1 MVWRLEVFQFDADT
15 RSGCNLNKDL
25 EFLGRTWGP
34 KHAAVEL
41 ELRFPD
47 NYPDAPFFLRV
58 VRPRM
63 AAYSGHVT
71 AGGAVCLEA
80 LSLSGG
86 PGSWRSDM
94 CAEAVLVMV
103 LHNMLHAEE
112 VYVQTA
118 MGGGQ
123 AGPLRINKDLGR
135 ACIQEYSLRAA
146 QEAYQRTGVA
156 QQPAAATAPTQRGQQ
171 PSLCERLGLEESQ
184 LPDHW
189 QVSEELLKGQLVLVD
204 LPLSGAALPQ
214 DRRHERAVTQL
225 VLNGCSREQAVDI
238 ADMHAGDAEASLA
251 WLLEQQQASASQADP
266 TAVAELLA
274 NGLTVEDAEAALRQC
289 GGDVDTALA
298 WATDCVEA
306 GGPAAVERLT
316 GTPAAGRSPGGLP
329 AGETAAARRRQAQR
343 AEREAQHCRLQAE
356 SGRVLERFAHSGM
369 RKEQVQRIQR
379 VQNLHLYADY
389 RRRRDKIEWLIS
401 QSTGGARVGA
411 LLNERLLFHGA
422 DKETLAT
429 IMSEGFDH
437 RVSNTSGAMGAGVYF
452 ADTATYSDTYS
463 RTPKHSAD
471 VAGSY
476 GGVPGLVHLGGALR
490 AGAQG
495 VLSVAGAWAN
505 RSARAAPPPMAPAVR
520 SAFLADCV
528 SMLLCDVTLG
538 IAGVGQPGMRRAAP
552 GSHSSSS
559 GPPGGAIHAVYY
571 NDQAYPAY
579 LIHYR

>member
-1 MVWRLEVFQFDADT
+1 
-15 RSGCNLNKDL
+15 
-25 EFLGRTWGP
+25 
-34 KHAAVEL
+34 
-41 ELRFPD
+41 
-47 NYPDAPFFLRV
+47 
-58 VRPRM
+58 
-63 AAYSGHVT
+63 
-71 AGGAVCLEA
+71 
-80 LSLSGG
+80 
-86 PGSWRSDM
+86 
-94 CAEAVLVMV
+94 
-103 LHNMLHAEE
+103 
-112 VYVQTA
+112 
-118 MGGGQ
+118 
-123 AGPLRINKDLGR
+123 
-135 ACIQEYSLRAA
+135 
-146 QEAYQRTGVA
+146 
-156 QQPAAATAPTQRGQQ
+156 
-171 PSLCERLGLEESQ
+171 
-184 LPDHW
+184 
-189 QVSEELLKGQLVLVD
+189 
-204 LPLSGAALPQ
+204 
-214 DRRHERAVTQL
+214 
-225 VLNGCSREQAVDI
+225 
-238 ADMHAGDAEASLA
+238 
-251 WLLEQQQASASQADP
+251 
-266 TAVAELLA
+266 
-274 NGLTVEDAEAALRQC
+274 
-289 GGDVDTALA
+289 
-298 WATDCVEA
+298 
-306 GGPAAVERLT
+306 
-316 GTPAAGRSPGGLP
+316 
-329 AGETAAARRRQAQR
+329 
-343 AEREAQHCRLQAE
+343 
-356 SGRVLERFAHSGM
+356 VLERFAHNGM

-571 NDQAYPAY
+571 NDQVLCAAVCDELSLTRTASSGLRCIALCTWLEDTAVHLLASMCCSKYTCPAVCFHAVQAYPAY